1 MLSSYNYELPTS
13 GYKESITYQ
22 KAQQPSNRVG
32 QRKIM
37 CFSPPYNVNV
47 GRNIRKAFLKNLL
60 GKISQKPK
68 NLTEYSAGT
77 MS

>member
-37 CFSPPYNVNV
+37 WFSPPYNVNV
-47 GRNIRKAFLKNLL
+47 GRNI
-60 GKISQKPK
+60 
-68 NLTEYSAGT
+68 
-77 MS
+77 